1 MKMNMEYVE
10 GVPGELEKYFKK
22 TKRNLI
28 IVDDLMDRAS
38 TGLKVTQLF
47 TRGRHKNFSVI
58 YLR

>member
-1 MKMNMEYVE
+1 MECVK

-47 TRGRHKNFSVI
+47 TRGRHKNFSMI

>member
-1 MKMNMEYVE
+1 MEYVK

-22 TKRNLI
+22 NKRNLI
-28 IVDDLMDRAS
+28 IVDDLMDTAS

-47 TRGRHKNFSVI
+47 TGGRHKNFSVI

>member
-1 MKMNMEYVE
+1 MNMEYVE

-38 TGLKVTQLF
+38 TGLKVIQLF

>member
-1 MKMNMEYVE
+1 MEYVE

-47 TRGRHKNFSVI
+47 TRGCHKNFSVI

>member
-1 MKMNMEYVE
+1 MNMEYVK

-22 TKRNLI
+22 NKRNLI
-28 IVDDLMDRAS
+28 IVDDLMDTAS

-47 TRGRHKNFSVI
+47 TGGRHKNFSVI